1 LETVKPSLPRFVLNS
16 VVLGR
21 YLCSASRGS
30 WPSMLKYPWNDSSG
44 QLSPLRLGVL
54 VLLLMPVGSVA
65 FGYATHTLGPR
76 ELNEAIQRIGLWGI
90 RLIFIALAVAPL
102 RQILQWRR
110 LLLVRRM
117 IGVAAFAYVF
127 AHFLLY
133 TADQAFDVP
142 KIASEI
148 VLRAYLTIG
157 FTALLAL
164 AALAATSTDAMI
176 RRVGRLNWERLH
188 RLIYP
193 IGILAVIHY
202 CFQSKLEL
210 WEPTWMAGLLG
221 WLLLYRVLA
230 RFVGMRGRLS
240 VGWAA
245 GLSVAAAVGTALGEA
260 TFFHVAYHAPLLLVL
275 QANLTLTTG
284 LRPASIVLAV
294 GLAVTLGGALRGV
307 LPSERRRLRPA

>member
-1 LETVKPSLPRFVLNS
+1 
-16 VVLGR
+16 
-21 YLCSASRGS
+21 
-30 WPSMLKYPWNDSSG
+30 MLKYPWNDYSG
-44 QLSPLRLGVL
+44 RLSPLKLGVF
-54 VLLLMPVGSVA
+54 VLLFVPAGSVA

-76 ELNEAIQRIGLWGI
+76 ELNEAIHRIGLWGI
-90 RLIFIALAVAPL
+90 RLIFLALAVTPL
-102 RQILQWRR
+102 RHILQWRR

-117 IGVAAFAYVF
+117 IGVAAFAYVLV
-127 AHFLLY
+127 HFLLY

-148 VLRAYLTIG
+148 VLRVYLTIG
-157 FTALLAL
+157 FTALLGL

-188 RLIYP
+188 RLVYA

-240 VGWAA
+240 LGWAA
-245 GLSVAAAVGTALGEA
+245 GLSVGAALGTALGEA
-260 TFFHVAYHAPLLLVL
+260 AFFHLAYHAPLLLVL
-275 QANLTLTTG
+275 QTNLTLTTG
-284 LRPASIVLAV
+284 LRPAPIVLAA
-294 GLAVTLGGALRGV
+294 GLAVTLAGALRNV
-307 LPSERRRLRPA
+307 LPSARRRLRPA

>member
-1 LETVKPSLPRFVLNS
+1 
-16 VVLGR
+16 
-21 YLCSASRGS
+21 
-30 WPSMLKYPWNDSSG
+30 MLKYPWNDYSG
-44 QLSPLRLGVL
+44 RLSPLKLGVF
-54 VLLLMPVGSVA
+54 VLLLVPAGSVA

-76 ELNEAIQRIGLWGI
+76 ELNEAIHRIGLWGI
-90 RLIFIALAVAPL
+90 RLIFIALTVTPL
-102 RQILQWRR
+102 RQILEWRR

-127 AHFLLY
+127 VHFLLY
-133 TADQAFDVP
+133 TADQAFDVL

-157 FTALLAL
+157 FTALLGL
-164 AALAATSTDAMI
+164 AALATTPTDAMI

-188 RLIYP
+188 RLVYAL
-193 IGILAVIHY
+193 GILAVIHY

-230 RFVGMRGRLS
+230 RFSGMRGRLPL
-240 VGWAA
+240 GWAA
-245 GLSVAAAVGTALGEA
+245 GLSVAAALGTALGEA
-260 TFFHVAYHAPLLLVL
+260 AFIHLAYHAPLLLVL

-284 LRPASIVLAV
+284 LRPAPIVLAV
-294 GLAVTLGGALRGV
+294 GLAVTLASALRTCCRASAIACAR
-307 LPSERRRLRPA
+307 PEPERI